1 MSIWNKI
8 LVGLIAVA
16 ALVFFYMAARTLKT
30 HQHWHES
37 ALKHKDRIDELQKEY
52 ETTQVGIRQRR
63 IELNKLLLDRGRVWS
78 NCDPNVRM
86 NEDDGSPTVSVV
98 IDGLGPNGIA
108 KNTILYGFEKADVQD
123 KGRYLGEFKVTGSDP
138 AQKTVVL
145 MPTLP
150 LSPRQLDR
158 LATAQKP
165 WSFYEILPRDSH
177 DIFASLTDAEK
188 EKLLPAA
195 TRQEYLDD
203 GKNGYV
209 RPLRDYQVL
218 FSIQNLRRT
227 LLADK
232 VDFTTR
238 DLKLV
243 QDALNQALQQ
253 EKAVERDVADAKEE
267 VQTLSRQRDV
277 VAGYLKTLEQ
287 EYESVKA
294 AVTRLIEEN
303 RAMAGQIAQQQ
314 LEAARRIDE
323 RTRAMAQSGT
333 GG

>member
-8 LVGLIAVA
+8 LVGVIAVA

-37 ALKHKDRIDELQKEY
+37 ALKHKDRIDELQKEF
-52 ETTQVGIRQRR
+52 ETTQVGNRQRR

-78 NCDPNVRM
+78 NCDPNVRI

-98 IDGLGPNGIA
+98 IDSLGPNGIA
-108 KNTILYGFEKADVQD
+108 KNTILYGFEKADAQD

-145 MPTLP
+145 VPTLP
-150 LSPRQLDR
+150 LSLRQLDR
-158 LATAQKP
+158 LATAQRP
-165 WSFYEILPRDSH
+165 WSFYEILPRDNH